1 MAEGYSN
8 KEYDYQELNNIIS
21 NSVYN
26 SSSADASEANKY
38 NPDDIEEV
46 DFENISTEIHL
57 SSNSV
62 YNNSMYYGPKEE
74 TSSGDEMVDLIGNMT
89 QDEYNQYISE
99 LKDNYDTTI
108 EQYEGQLDEIEK
120 LLKELNLTDSDIVRW
135 EDIYVRGNAITSLN
149 QQIELWLTHH
159 EDELSEEAID
169 FIDKTESN
177 EEIYKYLIDHY
188 SECKDIYDEV
198 MSHKEEDN
206 KYVKEVF
213 GYLGINNIDE
223 YAAYKDKLYLLK
235 DNIEEAIKTTKN
247 MKDSAYYDNLKY
259 LKAYQDFGIGV
270 SVQDGNDII
279 NMVDQFGFYDF
290 EEYHKNHP
298 NVSPLEYYEYLTTH
312 VSNFNPS
319 NIRGIDNFGDLET
332 IIKAKNTAPDLYKTY
347 AYLYSND
354 KDKFE
359 SMFDD
364 MRYEINNL
372 EGQLR
377 ANDFLSHLGVAD
389 GDNDILEAAANELGI
404 TTEGLKDGLISFGEG
419 LYYSVEAL
427 GTALGICKENRAMSA
442 EEYKRMYILYALLSE
457 EEKIGLGVLTK
468 DENGNVTNANENSI
482 IDYTKEYSGGGLL
495 SGTYQVT
502 QGIGN
507 MLPSMAVSAAIT
519 YVCPVAG
526 AATIGSIASSTLMGI
541 SAGGNA
547 YHSAMVD
554 GSSVFGAIMYGI
566 ATGASESISERI
578 LGGLP
583 FLSDA
588 KVTSW
593 ATYLQAMAKEGTQEM
608 FQGVMDI
615 VYQSALLGKDLPDDP
630 AVFEDLLKQGFY
642 GAVTAGIMQA
652 PALATSRYGACLFKK
667 LMKDNNVSV
676 KEQQAAIQ
684 AMRETDTH
692 GILTDLSDDE
702 IKLKYGEGILNYA
715 EAIRIQNQS
724 NVDIQTA
731 MLMYQN
737 NVSEEVATIMKK
749 SNVSV
754 EIAKQMNEYGVTAVA
769 ADIML
774 KYNNNMDPEVATI
787 MADNN
792 IENYDVAYNMFKYE
806 VNQNT
811 AEIMNEHHCSKEIA
825 VTMDKYKVGYDVATK
840 IVTEGITDE
849 ATIDILSKHKYA
861 TDAEIAIINENG
873 VDYDTAH
880 IMNKYEVNQNT
891 AEIMQK
897 YRCSKDVAVIMD
909 KENVNYDVA
918 TIMFSEGVTKEI
930 ATIMHTEGINSTAAT
945 VMNAYSLDSAQATQ
959 FATNMANLG
968 LKTPEEYIAHL
979 EKKTSFKTGAD
990 ISMMLEVSEIMDN
1003 NGIISLTKGGG
1014 IEKSAYE
1021 KVYSKLKS
1029 YDAKKA
1035 FYTEMVVANT
1045 FQWSAGVNE
1054 YIASIMY
1061 QDETGKSFWEL
1072 SKNDRQKYIKDNQ
1085 SKIDGLSADDKEYYT
1100 TQLSQDREAVASG
1113 TIKRLEWLE
1122 SQGFLKPGMDA
1133 ETVLGMIMSNVPQ
1146 EDYLS
1151 AAYVQAYKAK
1161 WGTPDKNGNVQVV
1174 CFQSADAGADNAA
1187 AFGGSVGRA
1196 EGAFVMSKEFYDSLL
1211 SDRTLFD
1218 DSGKCI
1224 NTAKLR
1230 EKLGGVAIG
1239 ESPVAIVQTVNID
1252 DIKMPSGHLEGAY
1265 VGDWT
1270 PGGFTSAGEYI
1281 AHPDGTITLQG
1292 GVVEGFVSQANI
1304 FNADGTLNENISLE
1318 LLSDTQ
1324 KAEFIKGAADSM
1336 LNGKYGALNGY
1347 LSNPGDPA
1355 KISALHKAFA
1365 ACEKHGV
1372 DISEGITERYK
1383 SGELSAKDVIG
1394 LVNSFNLS
1402 DKSVQQLFN
1411 KLVGSKLA
1419 SWLPNATSA
1428 KEVYINLLTAC
1439 DEAGIDAKTLS
1450 KNIEI
1455 MKAMED
1461 YYLDAMGGL
1470 NLDTGESVFET
1481 YRTHG
1486 ITHVFDVLTESIN
1499 AVKAMKDS
1507 GVKGIDLDT
1516 VMLSAIMHDTGMSG
1530 GQQLSLSVKDGKLLI
1545 ETQSTQADA
1554 GTYRESHSFN
1564 SGVSIIENAYSLRSY
1579 GYSDA
1584 QIAEAALLAF
1594 AHSKSNSG
1602 LNPLAGN
1609 DAGWS
1614 FAIQALQKAADAS
1627 GCDFDIAKAL
1637 YDAGIL
1643 SSTETKLSDNPIT
1656 VKCPKGYETENG
1668 HIKTD
1673 ENGKPIKD
1681 GSGGKVTG
1689 KVETYTFSDGVIDR
1703 LSYEALAVRIGDA
1716 LTNND
1721 HAIVNQYFGKISF
1734 DTTNYS
1740 NQYSTQQIINQMIKN
1755 GQIESANAN
1764 SIVNTL
1770 LKTDDGLMF
1779 AAFAETQHS
1788 TPETSVT
1795 FEIEGKT
1802 KNDSQPF
1809 VLGENNQTYRVEAS
1823 DNGVDVVV
1831 SVKDTEAV
1839 PYCTLFAI
1847 QERAGELTSK
1857 GVDIFTAASDGSEL
1871 SLVIEIDKNA
1881 STNTKNLY
1889 QQYAKYYARDK
1900 RIKVKIVEK

>member
-1 MAEGYSN
+1 
-8 KEYDYQELNNIIS
+8 
-21 NSVYN
+21 
-26 SSSADASEANKY
+26 
-38 NPDDIEEV
+38 
-46 DFENISTEIHL
+46 
-57 SSNSV
+57 
-62 YNNSMYYGPKEE
+62 
-74 TSSGDEMVDLIGNMT
+74 
-89 QDEYNQYISE
+89 
-99 LKDNYDTTI
+99 
-108 EQYEGQLDEIEK
+108 
-120 LLKELNLTDSDIVRW
+120 
-135 EDIYVRGNAITSLN
+135 
-149 QQIELWLTHH
+149 
-159 EDELSEEAID
+159 
-169 FIDKTESN
+169 
-177 EEIYKYLIDHY
+177 
-188 SECKDIYDEV
+188 
-198 MSHKEEDN
+198 
-206 KYVKEVF
+206 
-213 GYLGINNIDE
+213 
-223 YAAYKDKLYLLK
+223 
-235 DNIEEAIKTTKN
+235 
-247 MKDSAYYDNLKY
+247 
-259 LKAYQDFGIGV
+259 
-270 SVQDGNDII
+270 
-279 NMVDQFGFYDF
+279 
-290 EEYHKNHP
+290 
-298 NVSPLEYYEYLTTH
+298 
-312 VSNFNPS
+312 
-319 NIRGIDNFGDLET
+319 
-332 IIKAKNTAPDLYKTY
+332 
-347 AYLYSND
+347 
-354 KDKFE
+354 
-359 SMFDD
+359 
-364 MRYEINNL
+364 
-372 EGQLR
+372 
-377 ANDFLSHLGVAD
+377 
-389 GDNDILEAAANELGI
+389 
-404 TTEGLKDGLISFGEG
+404 
-419 LYYSVEAL
+419 
-427 GTALGICKENRAMSA
+427 
-442 EEYKRMYILYALLSE
+442 
-457 EEKIGLGVLTK
+457 
-468 DENGNVTNANENSI
+468 
-482 IDYTKEYSGGGLL
+482 
-495 SGTYQVT
+495 
-502 QGIGN
+502 
-507 MLPSMAVSAAIT
+507 
-519 YVCPVAG
+519 
-526 AATIGSIASSTLMGI
+526 
-541 SAGGNA
+541 
-547 YHSAMVD
+547 
-554 GSSVFGAIMYGI
+554 
-566 ATGASESISERI
+566 
-578 LGGLP
+578 
-583 FLSDA
+583 
-588 KVTSW
+588 
-593 ATYLQAMAKEGTQEM
+593 
-608 FQGVMDI
+608 
-615 VYQSALLGKDLPDDP
+615 
-630 AVFEDLLKQGFY
+630 
-642 GAVTAGIMQA
+642 
-652 PALATSRYGACLFKK
+652 
-667 LMKDNNVSV
+667 
-676 KEQQAAIQ
+676 
-684 AMRETDTH
+684 
-692 GILTDLSDDE
+692 
-702 IKLKYGEGILNYA
+702 
-715 EAIRIQNQS
+715 
-724 NVDIQTA
+724 
-731 MLMYQN
+731 
-737 NVSEEVATIMKK
+737 
-749 SNVSV
+749 
-754 EIAKQMNEYGVTAVA
+754 
-769 ADIML
+769 
-774 KYNNNMDPEVATI
+774 MDPEVATI
-787 MADNN
+787 MAYNN

-849 ATIDILSKHKYA
+849 ATIDILSKHQYA
-861 TDAEIAIINENG
+861 TDTEIS
-873 VDYDTAH
+873 
-880 IMNKYEVNQNT
+880 
-891 AEIMQK
+891 IMQ
-897 YRCSKDVAVIMD
+897 
-909 KENVNYDVA
+909 
-918 TIMFSEGVTKEI
+918 
-930 ATIMHTEGINSTAAT
+930 
-945 VMNAYSLDSAQATQ
+945 
-959 FATNMANLG
+959 
-968 LKTPEEYIAHL
+968 
-979 EKKTSFKTGAD
+979 EK
-990 ISMMLEVSEIMDN
+990 
-1003 NGIISLTKGGG
+1003 
-1014 IEKSAYE
+1014 
-1021 KVYSKLKS
+1021 
-1029 YDAKKA
+1029 
-1035 FYTEMVVANT
+1035 
-1045 FQWSAGVNE
+1045 
-1054 YIASIMY
+1054 
-1061 QDETGKSFWEL
+1061 
-1072 SKNDRQKYIKDNQ
+1072 
-1085 SKIDGLSADDKEYYT
+1085 
-1100 TQLSQDREAVASG
+1100 
-1113 TIKRLEWLE
+1113 
-1122 SQGFLKPGMDA
+1122 
-1133 ETVLGMIMSNVPQ
+1133 
-1146 EDYLS
+1146 
-1151 AAYVQAYKAK
+1151 
-1161 WGTPDKNGNVQVV
+1161 
-1174 CFQSADAGADNAA
+1174 
-1187 AFGGSVGRA
+1187 
-1196 EGAFVMSKEFYDSLL
+1196 
-1211 SDRTLFD
+1211 
-1218 DSGKCI
+1218 
-1224 NTAKLR
+1224 
-1230 EKLGGVAIG
+1230 
-1239 ESPVAIVQTVNID
+1239 
-1252 DIKMPSGHLEGAY
+1252 
-1265 VGDWT
+1265 
-1270 PGGFTSAGEYI
+1270 
-1281 AHPDGTITLQG
+1281 
-1292 GVVEGFVSQANI
+1292 
-1304 FNADGTLNENISLE
+1304 
-1318 LLSDTQ
+1318 
-1324 KAEFIKGAADSM
+1324 
-1336 LNGKYGALNGY
+1336 
-1347 LSNPGDPA
+1347 
-1355 KISALHKAFA
+1355 
-1365 ACEKHGV
+1365 GV

-1383 SGELSAKDVIG
+1383 NGELSAKDVIG

>member
-1 MAEGYSN
+1 
-8 KEYDYQELNNIIS
+8 
-21 NSVYN
+21 
-26 SSSADASEANKY
+26 
-38 NPDDIEEV
+38 
-46 DFENISTEIHL
+46 
-57 SSNSV
+57 
-62 YNNSMYYGPKEE
+62 
-74 TSSGDEMVDLIGNMT
+74 
-89 QDEYNQYISE
+89 
-99 LKDNYDTTI
+99 
-108 EQYEGQLDEIEK
+108 
-120 LLKELNLTDSDIVRW
+120 
-135 EDIYVRGNAITSLN
+135 
-149 QQIELWLTHH
+149 
-159 EDELSEEAID
+159 
-169 FIDKTESN
+169 
-177 EEIYKYLIDHY
+177 
-188 SECKDIYDEV
+188 
-198 MSHKEEDN
+198 
-206 KYVKEVF
+206 
-213 GYLGINNIDE
+213 
-223 YAAYKDKLYLLK
+223 
-235 DNIEEAIKTTKN
+235 
-247 MKDSAYYDNLKY
+247 
-259 LKAYQDFGIGV
+259 
-270 SVQDGNDII
+270 
-279 NMVDQFGFYDF
+279 MVDQFGFYDF

-377 ANDFLSHLGVAD
+377 ANDFLTHLGVAD

-526 AATIGSIASSTLMGI
+526 AATMGSIASSTLMGI

-583 FLSDA
+583 FLSDV

-615 VYQSALLGKDLPDDP
+615 MYQSALLGKDLPDDP

-684 AMRETDTH
+684 AMREADTH

-849 ATIDILSKHKYA
+849 ATIDILSKHQYA
-861 TDAEIAIINENG
+861 TDTEIS
-873 VDYDTAH
+873 
-880 IMNKYEVNQNT
+880 
-891 AEIMQK
+891 IMQ
-897 YRCSKDVAVIMD
+897 
-909 KENVNYDVA
+909 
-918 TIMFSEGVTKEI
+918 
-930 ATIMHTEGINSTAAT
+930 
-945 VMNAYSLDSAQATQ
+945 
-959 FATNMANLG
+959 
-968 LKTPEEYIAHL
+968 
-979 EKKTSFKTGAD
+979 EK
-990 ISMMLEVSEIMDN
+990 
-1003 NGIISLTKGGG
+1003 
-1014 IEKSAYE
+1014 
-1021 KVYSKLKS
+1021 
-1029 YDAKKA
+1029 
-1035 FYTEMVVANT
+1035 
-1045 FQWSAGVNE
+1045 
-1054 YIASIMY
+1054 
-1061 QDETGKSFWEL
+1061 
-1072 SKNDRQKYIKDNQ
+1072 
-1085 SKIDGLSADDKEYYT
+1085 
-1100 TQLSQDREAVASG
+1100 
-1113 TIKRLEWLE
+1113 
-1122 SQGFLKPGMDA
+1122 
-1133 ETVLGMIMSNVPQ
+1133 
-1146 EDYLS
+1146 
-1151 AAYVQAYKAK
+1151 
-1161 WGTPDKNGNVQVV
+1161 
-1174 CFQSADAGADNAA
+1174 
-1187 AFGGSVGRA
+1187 
-1196 EGAFVMSKEFYDSLL
+1196 
-1211 SDRTLFD
+1211 
-1218 DSGKCI
+1218 
-1224 NTAKLR
+1224 
-1230 EKLGGVAIG
+1230 
-1239 ESPVAIVQTVNID
+1239 
-1252 DIKMPSGHLEGAY
+1252 
-1265 VGDWT
+1265 
-1270 PGGFTSAGEYI
+1270 
-1281 AHPDGTITLQG
+1281 
-1292 GVVEGFVSQANI
+1292 
-1304 FNADGTLNENISLE
+1304 
-1318 LLSDTQ
+1318 
-1324 KAEFIKGAADSM
+1324 
-1336 LNGKYGALNGY
+1336 
-1347 LSNPGDPA
+1347 
-1355 KISALHKAFA
+1355 
-1365 ACEKHGV
+1365 GV

-1383 SGELSAKDVIG
+1383 NGELSAKDVIG